1 MLYYKVQTQG
11 PSPVVVRLRSKLDIK
26 MYRLKMKKKKKKG
39 YIPPGASAKNIKQAG
54 TNESQRIVRICNKR
68 KI

>member
-26 MYRLKMKKKKKKG
+26 MYRLKMKKKDISPQVQVQK
-39 YIPPGASAKNIKQAG
+39 
-54 TNESQRIVRICNKR
+54 T
-68 KI
+68 